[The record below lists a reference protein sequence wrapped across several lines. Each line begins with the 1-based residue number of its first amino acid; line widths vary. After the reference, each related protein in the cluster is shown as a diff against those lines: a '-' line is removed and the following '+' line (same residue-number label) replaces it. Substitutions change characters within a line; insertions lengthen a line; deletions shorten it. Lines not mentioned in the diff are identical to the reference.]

1 MKVHILNKITRNV
14 LIYTVVLCSLL
25 GVFGGVAYAQQGASE
40 YERIEHFNSNIT
52 VNADSSLKVTEDIQ
66 VYATGDQIRH
76 GIYRD
81 FPTSYKDRFGNKIRV
96 GFTIVSVERDN
107 ASEPYHTERK
117 VNGTRIYFGDAN
129 TIIPTGLHTYT
140 FTYTVTRE
148 LGFFVDHD
156 ELYWN
161 VTGNGWIFPILNASA
176 QVILPSGIL
185 SNKISTAA
193 YTGVAGSKAQNFTVS
208 TSEAGANFKTTKPL
222 SAEEGLTIVVGFP
235 KGFVQEPT
243 TKQKIEWFL
252 NDNKGILVSGIL
264 LLLLIAYY
272 IRTWRKYGVDPAKGT
287 IVAQYEA
294 PRKLSPAGVFYIHK
308 MGYRMNAF
316 TAGVLSLAVK
326 GYVHITN
333 DDTRY
338 VISKATTAGKGAST
352 DEQALYDELFTESE
366 NITLSNAEYKRLQK
380 AQAKQRAVLVG
391 ELGNNTYFI
400 NNTKYFVGGFLLSVV
415 VIITA
420 IALQAPPYAIALVII
435 ACLVMDVL
443 FYNLLR
449 KRTLEGQ
456 ELYEEIEGFKLYMSV
471 AEKDR
476 LNFHNPPEQTPQLF
490 EKLLPYALALGVEQK
505 WAEQFASVF
514 AKLGPEGQGG
524 YMPLWYT
531 GAYFNA
537 HSVGDF
543 SSSFSSAISSSSTP
557 PGSSSGGGGG
567 GSSGGG
573 GGGGGGG
580 GW

>member
-1 MKVHILNKITRNV
+1 MRIPTRMPRIIRATFALILS
-14 LIYTVVLCSLL
+14 LILSLTFA
-25 GVFGGVAYAQQGASE
+25 GAAQAQPALTE

-52 VNADSSLKVTEDIQ
+52 VNTDGSLKVVEDIQ
-66 VYATGDQIRH
+66 VYATGDEIRH

-81 FPTSYKDRFGNKIRV
+81 FPTTYKDRYGNKV
-96 GFTIVSVERDN
+96 KVSFTILSIRRDN
-107 ASEPYHTERK
+107 ATEAYHTENK
-117 VNGTRIYFGDAN
+117 VNGKRIYFGDAN
-129 TIIPTGLHTYT
+129 TIIPTGLHDYT

-148 LGFFVDHD
+148 LGFFADHD

-161 VTGNGWIFPILNASA
+161 VTGNGWVFPILSASA
-176 QVILPSGIL
+176 DIALPTGVPQD
-185 SNKISTAA
+185 KITTAG
-193 YTGVAGSKAQNFTVS
+193 YTGLAGSKAQDFTMS
-208 TSEAGANFKTTKPL
+208 TAEGGAVFKTTKAL
-222 SAEEGLTIVVGFP
+222 SAGEGLTVVVGFP
-235 KGFVQEPT
+235 KGFVQEPSM
-243 TKQKIEWFL
+243 KQKIEWFL
-252 NDNKGILVSGIL
+252 TDNKGVLVAGIL

-272 IRTWRKYGVDPAKGT
+272 IRTWRKYGIDPAKGT
-287 IVAQYEA
+287 VVAQYEA
-294 PRKLSPAGVFYIHK
+294 PQKLSPAGVFYIHK

-338 VISKATTAGKGAST
+338 VISKAASAGKGAST
-352 DEQALYDELFTESE
+352 DEQALYDELFKESE
-366 NITLSNAEYKRLQK
+366 NITLSNAEYRTLQK
-380 AQAKQRAVLVG
+380 AQAKQRAILVE
-391 ELGNNTYFI
+391 ELGHNKYFI
-400 NNTKYFVGGFLLSVV
+400 NNTKYFVGGFFLSLV
-415 VIITA
+415 VIIAA
-420 IALQAPPYAIALVII
+420 IGLQAPPYAIALAII
-435 ACLVMDVL
+435 ASLFMDVL
-443 FYNLLR
+443 FYNLLK
-449 KRTLEGQ
+449 KRTPKGQ
-456 ELYEEIEGFKLYMSV
+456 QLYEEIEGFKLYMSV

-505 WAEQFASVF
+505 WAEQFANVF
-514 AKLGPEGQGG
+514 KKLGPEGQGG

-543 SSSFSSAISSSSTP
+543 SGSFSSAISSSSTP

>member
-1 MKVHILNKITRNV
+1 MKRIFTLAIATLS
-14 LIYTVVLCSLL
+14 LI
-25 GVFGGVAYAQQGASE
+25 GVSSATTHAQTPAAQ
-40 YERIEHFNSNIT
+40 YERIEHFNSAIT
-52 VNADSSLKVTEDIQ
+52 VNKDGSLKVVENIQ
-66 VYATGDQIRH
+66 VYATGDEIRH

-81 FPTSYKDRFGNKIRV
+81 FPTSYKDRYGNKVRV
-96 GFTIVSVERDN
+96 GFTIVRVERDS
-107 ASEPYHTERK
+107 AAELYHTEKRI
-117 VNGTRIYFGDAN
+117 NGTRIYFGDAN
-129 TIIPTGLHTYT
+129 TIIPTGLHDYT
-140 FTYTVTRE
+140 FSYTVTRE
-148 LGFFVDHD
+148 LGFFADHD

-161 VTGNGWIFPILNASA
+161 VTGNGWVFPILNASA
-176 QVILPSGIL
+176 DVVLPAGVQQE
-185 SNKISTAA
+185 KITTAG
-193 YTGVAGSKAQNFTVS
+193 YTGLTGSKAQDFIVS
-208 TSEAGANFKTTKPL
+208 TGESGAIFKTTKAL
-222 SAEEGLTIVVGFP
+222 SAEEGLTVVVGWP
-235 KGFVQEPT
+235 KGFVLEPT

-252 NDNKGILVSGIL
+252 QDNKGILVSGIL

-272 IRTWRKYGVDPAKGT
+272 IRTWRKHGVDPEKGT
-287 IVAQYEA
+287 IAAQYEA
-294 PRKLSPAGVFYIHK
+294 PQKLSPAGIFYVHK

-316 TAGVLSLAVK
+316 TAAVLSLAVK
-326 GYVHITN
+326 GYIHITN
-333 DDTRY
+333 DDKRY
-338 VISKATTAGKGAST
+338 VISKTASKGKGAT
-352 DEQALYDELFTESE
+352 PDEQALYEELFKESE
-366 NITLSNAEYKRLQK
+366 NITLSNAEYRTLQK
-380 AQAKQRAVLVG
+380 AQAKQRAVLVE
-391 ELGNNTYFI
+391 ELGNGKYFI
-400 NNTKYFVGGFLLSVV
+400 NNTKYSVLGFLLSVA
-415 VIITA
+415 VIISA
-420 IALQAPPYAIALVII
+420 IALQAPGYAIFCAIVLSII
-435 ACLVMDVL
+435 TDVL
-443 FYNLLR
+443 FFNLLR
-449 KRTLEGQ
+449 KRTPEGQ
-456 ELYEEIEGFKLYMSV
+456 RLYEEIEGFKLYMSV